1 MDIKELQRI
10 IEEVVISMMDK
21 KHKRLLLVHSHTTI
35 SKKQVDVLQSYCHV
49 EEWQAN
55 ETTSPT
61 QLFYDAIVFLE
72 VDQAFIV
79 SSAQGLP
86 TTPAALYLSE
96 LLVSNQTAILIP
108 NEKLSAVVTAK
119 EPNPYMK
126 MLLHHIE
133 RLKEF
138 GCDIQLF
145 AQLIRFLKQ
154 QEEPTRSTIVANY
167 LTAEMLQTY
176 KGQQLTLPAH
186 TKLTALA
193 QEMVQEKGMT
203 IQRY

>member
-10 IEEVVISMMDK
+10 IEEVVTSMMDT
-21 KHKRLLLVHSHTTI
+21 KHKRLLLVHSHTAS

-55 ETTSPT
+55 DTTSHT

-145 AQLIRFLKQ
+145 AQLIRFIKQ
-154 QEEPTRSTIVANY
+154 QQEPTHSGIVANY
-167 LTAEMLQTY
+167 VTAEMLQSY

-186 TKLTALA
+186 TKLTPLA

>member
-1 MDIKELQRI
+1 MDVKELQRI
-10 IEEVVISMMDK
+10 IEEVVTSLMDTR
-21 KHKRLLLVHSHTTI
+21 HKRILLVHPHTAT
-35 SKKQVDVLQSYCHV
+35 SKKQADILQSYCHV
-49 EEWQAN
+49 EEWQVN
-55 ETTSPT
+55 DTTST
-61 QLFYDAIVFLE
+61 SQLFYDAIVFLE

-154 QEEPTRSTIVANY
+154 QEEPARSTIVANY
-167 LTAEMLQTY
+167 LTAEMLQSY
-176 KGQQLTLPAH
+176 KGKRLTLPAH
-186 TKLTALA
+186 TKLTPLA
-193 QEMVQEKGMT
+193 QEMIQEKGMT